1 MPIVEDYE
9 AIARRLRE
17 LNPSAT
23 PSGKTTDRLD
33 EWRTAAEA
41 TARDYVQTRRRGPLA
56 DALLQKR
63 RRRLG
68 A

>member
-1 MPIVEDYE
+1 MPIIEDYE

-17 LNPSAT
+17 LNPA
-23 PSGKTTDRLD
+23 PAAGKAEEELKG
-33 EWRTAAEA
+33 WREAAEA
-41 TARDYVQTRRRGPLA
+41 TARDYVHARRKGPLA

-68 A
+68 V